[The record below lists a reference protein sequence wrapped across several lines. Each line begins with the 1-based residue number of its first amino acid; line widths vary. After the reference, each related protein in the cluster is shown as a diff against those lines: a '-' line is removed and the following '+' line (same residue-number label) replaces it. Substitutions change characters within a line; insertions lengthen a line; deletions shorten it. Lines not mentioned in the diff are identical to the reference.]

1 MVLFSKQDDSYVYVQ
16 PTTPAE
22 DIVGQ
27 QGAGMVVGIVLG
39 VLIPVVL
46 GLLGTWLVVEILNKK
61 RQVKE
66 MQKNFRKDTIILNT
80 DWW

>member
-1 MVLFSKQDDSYVYVQ
+1 
-16 PTTPAE
+16 
-22 DIVGQ
+22 
-27 QGAGMVVGIVLG
+27 MVVGIVLG

-46 GLLGTWLVVEILNKK
+46 GLLGTWLVVEISNKK
-61 RQVKE
+61 RKVKE